1 MVIDT
6 LLTPPPVLE
15 TRARQAVLLL
25 ALYVTSKYC
34 RLLKIMT
41 VRRRIKDS
49 VKKVMKYLDKIKL
62 KPMNGAAK
70 LLCTAQCDI

>member
-34 RLLKIMT
+34 RSLKIMT
-41 VRRRIKDS
+41 VRRRIRDS
-49 VKKVMKYLDKIKL
+49 LKKVMTCLDKIKL
-62 KPMNGAAK
+62 KLMNVVAK